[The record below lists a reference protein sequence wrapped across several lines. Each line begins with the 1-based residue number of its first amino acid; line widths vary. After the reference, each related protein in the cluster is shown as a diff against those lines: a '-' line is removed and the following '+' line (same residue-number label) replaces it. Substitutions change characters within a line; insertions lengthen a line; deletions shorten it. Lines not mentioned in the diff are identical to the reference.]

1 MKQSIKRLAILSVAL
16 MAASAKAATQA
27 QIDAAWNKGVAWL
40 MTNQHGDGGWSSTL
54 IDGISSQQGLGFQA
68 TAAAVEALAN
78 VNIKSGYTYMGGV
91 AWLSNAEP
99 ASVDALSRQAIALS
113 AAGIDVTG
121 LGTKLFAWRNVRLT
135 WGAYAD
141 YETSI
146 VDTAKGLHGM
156 LSVNSGYP
164 DAGSAGCTLL
174 GSQHNAAPDT
184 GWSHTTLVTGI
195 PAGHSGSNI
204 LATTSAALALN
215 KWVGS
220 AISVTCTGTTTVTY
234 QFSTVFST
242 AVSWL
247 LTKKNAIDNGFSD
260 VAGTSTVLETA
271 LVLRALKTV
280 APANVNAPTAIDY
293 LVAQQAADGSWRG
306 DALQTAETLL
316 ALAWP
321 TTATVQRPSATVA
334 TDTDGDGIPDGVETI
349 LGKNPAVADSRF
361 LADGA
366 GSIVTQAAQLR
377 AIAAVV
383 ASPTAAS
390 LISLDGSTT
399 QPTTKTVTWQ
409 KQVDLEIDL
418 VGSSLQLP
426 SFEVVAKSLFAPGS
440 AEVLLDDG
448 GHAGAQQGNRYRAY
462 YGVVSGSGVAGLDG
476 KRLLIHLTTDGGSF
490 AGVAQIAR
498 GETHQRMQISAACT
512 GNGQDHRWSCPLT
525 TVNAVADAGLADLS
539 PAQHVVG
546 NLPAGASPLSPAELG
561 RLDANRTHAM
571 VLAPAIS
578 RSLQHAG
585 LTGVS
590 KAQLAKI
597 LTGGAQTS
605 ASDILASLP
614 AKPIRVCRLADGA
627 QAAINTLI
635 LGTGCD
641 PNAAK
646 PTAASATVINAPN
659 AGGVMDCLDDADRNG
674 AFAIAVLSTEHQA
687 DAHWG
692 YGSLDGVTPSMDAV
706 QMGRYRYFTEGW
718 MQWRKHPV
726 KGALA
731 ASGNTLE
738 ALKVLRSR
746 LGDPAIL
753 NAATGVLALAQSP
766 TSPDRMQ
773 VTTRGNACV
782 QPR

>member
-1 MKQSIKRLAILSVAL
+1 MDRDQV
-16 MAASAKAATQA
+16 
-27 QIDAAWNKGVAWL
+27 
-40 MTNQHGDGGWSSTL
+40 
-54 IDGISSQQGLGFQA
+54 
-68 TAAAVEALAN
+68 
-78 VNIKSGYTYMGGV
+78 
-91 AWLSNAEP
+91 
-99 ASVDALSRQAIALS
+99 
-113 AAGIDVTG
+113 
-121 LGTKLFAWRNVRLT
+121 
-135 WGAYAD
+135 
-141 YETSI
+141 
-146 VDTAKGLHGM
+146 
-156 LSVNSGYP
+156 
-164 DAGSAGCTLL
+164 
-174 GSQHNAAPDT
+174 
-184 GWSHTTLVTGI
+184 
-195 PAGHSGSNI
+195 
-204 LATTSAALALN
+204 
-215 KWVGS
+215 
-220 AISVTCTGTTTVTY
+220 
-234 QFSTVFST
+234 
-242 AVSWL
+242 
-247 LTKKNAIDNGFSD
+247 
-260 VAGTSTVLETA
+260 STVLETA
-271 LVLRALKTV
+271 LVLRAFKTA
-280 APANVNAPTAIDY
+280 APANAAAPTAIDY

-539 PAQHVVG
+539 PAQHVDG
-546 NLPAGASPLSPAELG
+546 NLPAGASPLSPAEFA

-614 AKPIRVCRLADGA
+614 AKPIQVCRLADGA

-641 PNAAK
+641 ANVAK
-646 PTAASATVINAPN
+646 PAAASATVINAPN

-674 AFAIAVLSTEHQA
+674 AFAIAVLTTEHQA

-706 QMGRYRYFTEGW
+706 QVGRYRYFTEGW

-766 TSPDRMQ
+766 SSPDRMQ